1 MNTKLE
7 SLIDAPT
14 PVAEKSLGLFAYEFN
29 RDCKRSVARIDDHAF
44 WSDLASAIRAEV
56 LRCEGI
62 QELREGLDALQI
74 EPVMVPWLTSITKTM
89 TGSQYEE
96 TNMPCCKPAIEGRP

>member
-14 PVAEKSLGLFAYEFN
+14 PVAEKSLA
-29 RDCKRSVARIDDHAF
+29 DMVASLRKELHGSPWINDRIAN
-44 WSDLASAIRAEV
+44 AVEAEV
-56 LRCEGI
+56 LRRERV

-89 TGSQYEE
+89 TGSHYEE
-96 TNMPCCKPAIEGRP
+96 TNMPCGKPAIEGRP